1 MAKGL
6 AEKAIGGQAVMEGV
20 LMRRASGAQAIAV
33 RRPDGTCSVK
43 QQRAAPL
50 ASRYVVFRLPIVR
63 GAVALVDT
71 LTVGI
76 DALLYSANESGGEE
90 AELSKSAVGV
100 AVFLGLALAVGLF
113 MLLPTVLL
121 RLFGLTDALPLVANL
136 LEGVIRLS
144 IFTIY
149 IAAISY
155 MPDMRRFFQYHGA
168 EHKAINCYEAG
179 HALTIENVRRASRF
193 HTRCGTSFLLVVML
207 TSVVVFAFFGWPNVW
222 VRIITRLLLLP
233 LVAGLAY
240 EVIKFSARGKGTW
253 QRVLTA
259 PGMVLQRATTREP
272 DDSQIEVA
280 ITALRA
286 ICPDNNPGEVYRC

>member
-1 MAKGL
+1 
-6 AEKAIGGQAVMEGV
+6 MEGV
-20 LMRRASGAQAIAV
+20 LMRFATGEQAIAV

-43 QQRAAPL
+43 QQRG
-50 ASRYVVFRLPIVR
+50 ASLTARYGILGLPIVR
-63 GAVALVDT
+63 GAVTLVDT

-90 AELSKSAVGV
+90 IELSKGAVAA

-121 RLFGLTDALPLVANL
+121 RVFGLIDAQPLLANL
-136 LEGVIRLS
+136 VEGVIRLS
-144 IFTIY
+144 IFALY
-149 IAAISY
+149 IGAVSF

-179 HALTIENVRRASRF
+179 QELTTENVRRHSRF

-207 TSVVVFAFFGWPNVW
+207 TSVLVFSFFGWPNVW
-222 VRIITRLLLLP
+222 VRIATRLLLLP
-233 LVAGLAY
+233 VVAGIAY
-240 EVIKFSARGKGTW
+240 EIIKLSARGDGTW
-253 QRVLTA
+253 QRMITA

-272 DDSQIEVA
+272 DDGQIEVA
-280 ITALRA
+280 ISALQA
-286 ICPDNNPGEVYRC
+286 ISPSR

>member
-1 MAKGL
+1 MDAKGDFGL
-6 AEKAIGGQAVMEGV
+6 SEKAIGGQAVMEGV
-20 LMRRASGAQAIAV
+20 LMRRASGEQAIAV

-43 QQRAAPL
+43 EQRSASF
-50 ASRYVVFRLPIVR
+50 ASRHAAFRLPVVR
-63 GAVALVDT
+63 GGVALVDT

-90 AELSKSAVGV
+90 AELSKGAVGM

-121 RLFGLTDALPLVANL
+121 RLFGLTDAQPLLANL
-136 LEGVIRLS
+136 LEGSVRLT

-149 IAAISY
+149 IGAISY

-168 EHKAINCYEAG
+168 EHKAIHCYEAG
-179 HALTIENVRRASRF
+179 QELTIENVRRHSRF
-193 HTRCGTSFLLVVML
+193 HARCGTSFLLVVML
-207 TSVVVFAFFGWPNVW
+207 TSVVVFSFFGWPNVW
-222 VRIITRLLLLP
+222 VRMVTRLLLLP
-233 LVAGLAY
+233 VVAGLAY
-240 EVIKFSARGKGTW
+240 EIIKLSARGKGAW
-253 QRVLTA
+253 QRALTA
-259 PGMVLQRATTREP
+259 PGMALQRATTREP

-286 ICPDNNPGEVYRC
+286 ITR

>member
-1 MAKGL
+1 
-6 AEKAIGGQAVMEGV
+6 MEGV
-20 LMRRASGAQAIAV
+20 LMRQATGEQAIAV

-43 QQRAAPL
+43 RQSEASL
-50 ASRYVVFRLPIVR
+50 TSRYAVFRFPVVR
-63 GAVALVDT
+63 GAVTLVDT

-90 AELSKSAVGV
+90 VELSKSAVGV

-121 RLFGLTDALPLVANL
+121 RVFGLIDAQPLVANL
-136 LEGVIRLS
+136 VEGVIRLS
-144 IFTIY
+144 IFAIY

-155 MPDMRRFFQYHGA
+155 MPDIGRFFQYHGA

-179 HALTIENVRRASRF
+179 QELTIENVRRHSRF

-207 TSVVVFAFFGWPNVW
+207 TSVLVFSFFGWPNVW
-222 VRIITRLLLLP
+222 VRMATRLLLLP
-233 LVAGLAY
+233 VVAGLAY
-240 EVIKFSARGKGTW
+240 EIIKFSARGQGTW

-272 DDSQIEVA
+272 DDGQIEVA
-280 ITALRA
+280 ITALQA
-286 ICPDNNPGEVYRC
+286 ISPNR

>member
-1 MAKGL
+1 MAER
-6 AEKAIGGQAVMEGV
+6 AMGGQAVMEGV
-20 LMRRASGAQAIAV
+20 LMRATNGQQAIAV

-43 QQRAAPL
+43 QERFVPL
-50 ASRYVVFRLPIVR
+50 ARRHAALRLPVVR

-76 DALLYSANESGGEE
+76 DALLYSANEAGGEE

-100 AVFLGLALAVGLF
+100 AVFLGLAFAVGLF

-121 RLFGLTDALPLVANL
+121 RLFGLTDALPLAANL

-149 IAAISY
+149 LAAISLL
-155 MPDMRRFFQYHGA
+155 PDMRRFFQYHGA

-179 HALTIENVRRASRF
+179 QELTVENVRRHSRF
-193 HTRCGTSFLLVVML
+193 HARCGTSFMLVVML
-207 TSVVVFAFFGWPNVW
+207 MSVVVFSFFGWPNVW
-222 VRIITRLLLLP
+222 MRIGTRLLLLP

-240 EVIKFSARGKGTW
+240 EVIKLSARGTGRW
-253 QRVLTA
+253 QRVLAA
-259 PGMVLQRATTREP
+259 PGMVLQRATTHEP
-272 DDSQIEVA
+272 DDSQIAVA
-280 ITALRA
+280 IAALQA
-286 ICPDNNPGEVYRC
+286 VNPD